1 MREVARQSPENL
13 RALIANTSA
22 KTGLSAALV
31 EKDFWVCWL
40 LDFLFCLSPWRK
52 RMAFKGGTSLS
63 KAYGLIE
70 RFSEDVDLI
79 LDWRLLGYRA
89 DEPWEPRSNTRQD
102 IFNERANAQ
111 SAAFLSEQFVPQLT
125 DGLSEALGRPVDV
138 RVDEDDPNTV
148 VFRYPQTFA
157 DSAIL
162 RGIRL
167 ECGCLAAWTPARI
180 RPVRPYAAEV
190 YPRLFSRQECGV
202 FTVEAERT
210 FWEKATILHREAMRT
225 ERQGPMPPRYSRH
238 YYDLWCMCRGGTKD
252 AALARLPLLAEVV
265 AFKRKFY
272 RCAWAR
278 YEEATPQAIRLVPPE
293 SAWPALEADY
303 AHMQNMIFGARPA
316 FREILDTLR
325 ALETELHTIPW
336 TPVPPE

>member
-1 MREVARQSPENL
+1 MREVARQSPDNL
-13 RALIANTSA
+13 RALFANTSA
-22 KTGLSAALV
+22 KTGLSAAIV

-52 RMAFKGGTSLS
+52 RMTFKGGTSLS

-79 LDWRLLGYRA
+79 FDWRLLGYSA
-89 DEPWEPRSNTRQD
+89 DEPWEPRSNTQQD
-102 IFNERANAQ
+102 IFNERANAK
-111 SAAFLSEQFVPQLT
+111 SAAFLSEQFVPQLA
-125 DGLSEALGRPVDV
+125 DGLSEALGRPVDI

-162 RGIRL
+162 HGIRL
-167 ECGCLAAWTPARI
+167 ECGCLAAWTPARG

-190 YPRLFSRQECGV
+190 YPRLFSRPECGV

-225 ERQGPMPPRYSRH
+225 ERQGPMPSRYSRH
-238 YYDLWCMCRGGTKD
+238 YYDLWCMCRADTKD

-303 AHMQNMIFGARPA
+303 AHMKNMIFGARPA

-325 ALETELHTIPW
+325 AWETELHAIPR
-336 TPVPPE
+336 TPVSPR